1 MPYLDKTGLTE
12 LWSNIKANF
21 GHYMQSTTSDAGAVI
36 KLYSGSNGTLGTDV
50 KIPPATDTTCGIMT
64 GAQASKLASLQTY
77 TAGTNISISGGQI
90 SVIGLAKVATS
101 GKYSDLTGTPTIDTD
116 LSNTSTNAVTNK
128 AITTAL
134 SGKAAISHTHTK
146 SQITDFPAS
155 LKNPS
160 ALTIG
165 DVSYDGSAAKSITA
179 GDNVTISSGKI
190 SATDTTYSAATTSV
204 AGLMSASDKTKLD
217 GIAEGAEVN
226 NTFIAFFN
234 VTDPQLVK
242 NAVDD
247 NKNVIIIEDR
257 NVYRYCGYNSD
268 NERYLF
274 SLVSAI
280 EEGFLAIRTI
290 GVSTNDG
297 YSQVYY
303 DNYDL
308 YDYANNYAKLT
319 GATFTGAVTL
329 PAISGT
335 TTNDNTA
342 ATTAFVQAV
351 VKASGAGVVHYKGA
365 AASTE
370 KLTNYVTGDYWVASA
385 TFTLGS
391 QIIESGDMIFA
402 NTTATDFV
410 ADNFDVVQA
419 NITAMTTGEVDN
431 ICTLD

>member
-1 MPYLDKTGLTE
+1 MPYLDKAGLTE

-90 SVIGLAKVATS
+90 SVIDLAKVATS
-101 GKYSDLTGTPTIDTD
+101 GAYSDLSGT
-116 LSNTSTNAVTNK
+116 
-128 AITTAL
+128 
-134 SGKAAISHTHTK
+134 
-146 SQITDFPAS
+146 PAS
-155 LKNPS
+155 LKNPN

-165 DVSYDGSAAKSITA
+165 DVSYDGSAAKTVSSLKNPEALNIYKGYTPDASDSNVTYDGSTAVAINAMYGGVVIQQSWDFNDIETAIAASQTPVLAAFIRNDVTEPTWVYLFCTGLHEQQNDDDTTFYMFSGIDWHGTIYITECHKN
-179 GDNVTISSGKI
+179 GSVDNVTRKI
-190 SATDTTYSAATTSV
+190 HPLDTDRAAELYLTQDTAATT
-204 AGLMSASDKTKLD
+204 
-217 GIAEGAEVN
+217 
-226 NTFIAFFN
+226 
-234 VTDPQLVK
+234 
-242 NAVDD
+242 
-247 NKNVIIIEDR
+247 
-257 NVYRYCGYNSD
+257 
-268 NERYLF
+268 
-274 SLVSAI
+274 
-280 EEGFLAIRTI
+280 
-290 GVSTNDG
+290 
-297 YSQVYY
+297 
-303 DNYDL
+303 
-308 YDYANNYAKLT
+308 YAKLA

-329 PAISGT
+329 PTISGT
-335 TTNDNTA
+335 TTNDDTA

-391 QIIESGDMIFA
+391 QTIESGDMIFA
-402 NTTATDFV
+402 NKTATDFV

-419 NITAMTTGEVDN
+419 NITAMTTAEVDN
-431 ICTLD
+431 ICKLDQEM